1 VTLAVDPAHADGE
14 WIRHAPHRSDLL
26 GRAATPTDG
35 RWQHGAVV
43 PGLYLAQDT
52 ATAAAEWYRFLAEL
66 GIPPSRAVPH
76 DHHVW
81 RLNLE
86 LADLSSA
93 RQLASVGLPPPRP
106 GRATWPPYQD
116 VGEAL
121 WREGWAGLLAPSA
134 ARPDGRIAC
143 IFASHWP
150 PEHCTPIR
158 ANEITETPPPPQ
170 GMTT

>member
-1 VTLAVDPAHADGE
+1 VTLAIGPVHAGGE

-43 PGLYLAQDT
+43 PGLYLAEDT
-52 ATAAAEWYRFLAEL
+52 ATAVAEWYRFLAGL
-66 GIPPSRAVPH
+66 GIPAGRAVPH

-81 RLNLE
+81 RLDVE
-86 LADLSSA
+86 LADLTSA
-93 RQLASVGLPPPRP
+93 RQLASVGLKPPRP

-116 VGEAL
+116 IGETL

-134 ARPDGRIAC
+134 ARPTD
-143 IFASHWP
+143 ASP
-150 PEHCTPIR
+150 
-158 ANEITETPPPPQ
+158 ASSPPPGRPSAARRSAP
-170 GMTT
+170 TRSPSPRHHPTE